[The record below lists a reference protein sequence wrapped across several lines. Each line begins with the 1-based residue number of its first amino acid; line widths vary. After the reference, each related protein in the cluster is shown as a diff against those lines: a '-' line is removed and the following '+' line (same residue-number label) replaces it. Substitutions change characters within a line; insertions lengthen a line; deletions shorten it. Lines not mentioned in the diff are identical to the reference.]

1 MKRKTISLGGFF
13 TAILLFFLCIIL
25 LEGGLTAY
33 FRISSQLQ
41 EFTERG
47 ETFTRVGSHF
57 LRQQVRR
64 GEASVRGLVRGWS
77 SPDRENG
84 VLLAAV
90 MEDSAIA
97 SVLKGWLPEGM
108 ILPREILAPGW
119 KMNDLL
125 DQFGRNLLT
134 GTMTVDGKTV
144 FAALDLDLN
153 ELNVAGT
160 PDILP
165 VLSTPTG
172 SVVWTGSGEESPG
185 LVSHIRARGLVA
197 RKESAEGAW
206 SLLPSH
212 YGERV
217 VLRQEPFLYGLQ
229 LSLVYPLSSL
239 IRSAMY
245 GAAFSGSATVAAL
258 LAIFLIWFVW
268 RRGIYSSIRDITSLA
283 EDMSARLGDL
293 EGGDHIRAA
302 EAMYSLSRR
311 FADLKETFVLEM
323 NAFTGNLRNLF
334 QVISQQQEELT
345 AFNEETEAM
354 NQELENVN
362 NRLVMRE
369 ALWERTLEFSHTF
382 ARSEDSHQAISSTLH
397 TIRRDV
403 GAFGVLLSSVE
414 GDHYRLT
421 ASSGYNGELAPFTIP
436 KNGIAAT
443 ESVLTGAPLWVE
455 DISRHPSASPV
466 HPSVKSELLVPLFQS
481 GEEEGVLEIAFDR
494 VSKKDPFLIE
504 TLVPVASYLGGLVH
518 GEKMRR
524 EVEASYSYLAEK
536 LQFVT
541 GIYHDETENHIA
553 RIGEY
558 CRILAGELGKS
569 HAEQEKIAL
578 FARLHDIGKLKV
590 PREILSKPDILT
602 AEEFRVITGHPAWG
616 ADILGDAAWLAM
628 ARRICLT
635 HHEKWDGSGYP
646 RGLKG
651 RQIPWEGQV
660 TALADVY
667 DALRSSRAYKP
678 PFSHE
683 QAVEIITRGD
693 GRVEPGHF
701 SPEVLLAF
709 IRRSGTF
716 REIFETMKDR
726 EFSPGERE
734 LSPDR
739 S

>member
-1 MKRKTISLGGFF
+1 MKRRIISLGGFF
-13 TAILLFFLCIIL
+13 TAILLFFLVVIL
-25 LEGGLTAY
+25 VEGGLTAF
-33 FRISSQLQ
+33 FRINSRLQ
-41 EFTERG
+41 EFTNRG
-47 ETFTRVGSHF
+47 ETFTRVGSH
-57 LRQQVRR
+57 LLAEQVRR
-64 GEASVRGLVRGWS
+64 GEMSVRALVRGWS
-77 SPDRENG
+77 SPARENR
-84 VLLAAV
+84 VLLAALV
-90 MEDSAIA
+90 ENNTIT
-97 SVLKGWLPEGM
+97 SVLKGWFPEGM
-108 ILPREILAPGW
+108 VLPPGILSPEW
-119 KMNDLL
+119 QMNDLL

-144 FAALDLDLN
+144 FAAMDLDLN

-160 PDILP
+160 PGILP
-165 VLSTPTG
+165 VLSTSTG
-172 SVVWTGSGEESPG
+172 SVVWTGSAQEASG
-185 LVSHIRARGLVA
+185 LAAHIGARGLVA
-197 RKESAEGAW
+197 RKERAEGAW
-206 SLLPSH
+206 TLHSSH

-217 VLRQEPFLYGLQ
+217 VLRQEPFLYGLR
-229 LSLVYPLSSL
+229 LSLLYPLPNL
-239 IRSAMY
+239 LRSAMY
-245 GAAFSGSATVAAL
+245 GAASSGSATVAAL
-258 LAIFLIWFVW
+258 LALFLIWFVW
-268 RRGIYSSIRDITSLA
+268 RRGIYSSISEIASLS
-283 EDMSARLGDL
+283 EDMSDRLADL

-302 EAMYSLSRR
+302 EAMYSLARR
-311 FADLKETFVLEM
+311 FAGLKETFVLEM
-323 NAFTGNLRNLF
+323 NVFTANLRNLF

-403 GAFGVLLSSVE
+403 GAFGVLLSAVE

-455 DISRHPSASPV
+455 NIALYPSARPV

-494 VSKKDPFLIE
+494 ITKKDPFLIE

-558 CRILAGELGKS
+558 CRLLAGELGRS

-590 PREILSKPDILT
+590 PREILSKPDVLT
-602 AEEFRVITGHPAWG
+602 PEEFGVIAGHPAWG
-616 ADILGDAAWLAM
+616 AEILGDAAWLAM

-660 TALADVY
+660 TALADIY

-678 PFSHE
+678 PFTHE
-683 QAVEIITRGD
+683 EAVDIITRGD

-701 SPEVLLAF
+701 SPEVLSAF
-709 IRRSGTF
+709 TRRSATF
-716 REIFETMKDR
+716 EEIYETMKDK
-726 EFSPGERE
+726 EFSQKDRE
-734 LSPDR
+734 MSPDR

>member
-1 MKRKTISLGGFF
+1 
-13 TAILLFFLCIIL
+13 
-25 LEGGLTAY
+25 
-33 FRISSQLQ
+33 
-41 EFTERG
+41 
-47 ETFTRVGSHF
+47 
-57 LRQQVRR
+57 
-64 GEASVRGLVRGWS
+64 
-77 SPDRENG
+77 
-84 VLLAAV
+84 
-90 MEDSAIA
+90 
-97 SVLKGWLPEGM
+97 
-108 ILPREILAPGW
+108 
-119 KMNDLL
+119 
-125 DQFGRNLLT
+125 
-134 GTMTVDGKTV
+134 
-144 FAALDLDLN
+144 
-153 ELNVAGT
+153 
-160 PDILP
+160 
-165 VLSTPTG
+165 
-172 SVVWTGSGEESPG
+172 
-185 LVSHIRARGLVA
+185 
-197 RKESAEGAW
+197 
-206 SLLPSH
+206 
-212 YGERV
+212 
-217 VLRQEPFLYGLQ
+217 
-229 LSLVYPLSSL
+229 
-239 IRSAMY
+239 MY
-245 GAAFSGSATVAAL
+245 GAAVSGSATVAAL
-258 LAIFLIWFVW
+258 LALFLIWFVW
-268 RRGIYSSIRDITSLA
+268 RRGIYSGIRSITSLA
-283 EDMSARLGDL
+283 EDMSVRLEDI
-293 EGGDHIRAA
+293 EGGDHIKAA

-311 FADLKETFVLEM
+311 FAGLKETFVLEM

-334 QVISQQQEELT
+334 QIISQQQEELT

-354 NQELENVN
+354 NQELETVN

-403 GAFGVLLSSVE
+403 GAFGVLLSAVE

-455 DISRHPSASPV
+455 DISRYPSARPV
-466 HPSVKSELLVPLFQS
+466 HPSVKSEILVPLFQS

-494 VSKKDPFLIE
+494 VSRKDPFLIE
-504 TLVPVASYLGGLVH
+504 TLVPVASYLGALVH

-541 GIYHDETENHIA
+541 GIHHDETESHIA

-558 CRILAGELGKS
+558 CRVLAGELGRS
-569 HAEQEKIAL
+569 QAEQEKIAL

-590 PREILSKPDILT
+590 PREILSKPGKLT

-667 DALRSSRAYKP
+667 DALRSCRAYKP

-701 SPEVLLAF
+701 SPEVLQAF
-709 IRRSGTF
+709 SRHRKTF

-726 EFSPGERE
+726 ELSPKERE
-734 LSPDR
+734 VFPGCP
-739 S
+739 